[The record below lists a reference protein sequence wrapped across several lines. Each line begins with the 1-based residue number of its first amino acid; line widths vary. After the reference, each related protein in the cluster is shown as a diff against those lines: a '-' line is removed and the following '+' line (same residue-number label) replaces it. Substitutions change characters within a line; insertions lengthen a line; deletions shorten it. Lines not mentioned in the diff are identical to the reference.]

1 MKLDSY
7 RRLTFSHIVL
17 DPTGLA
23 SGERTKQLTEAA
35 SVQLTEARGCQFK
48 AGRVEKI
55 QMDDRDG
62 KTTVVG

>member
-1 MKLDSY
+1 MLDSY
-7 RRLTFSHIVL
+7 RRLTCSHIVL

-48 AGRVEKI
+48 VGRVEKI